1 MYEIGDHVMYGMT
14 GACRIKN
21 IRTDQGGSNKDRQYY
36 ILAPIQ
42 ESDSIIMIPIM
53 NKETNMRPVLEKE
66 EAEALLRQLKD
77 ETIPWIDDSKERIKE
92 YGELLKTGDPMV
104 WLKLA
109 KALATEKVG
118 KIEDG
123 KKLSSSDDGIYKS
136 AMKLLVGEFSI
147 ALDKEFD
154 ETEEYIVTFL

>member
-1 MYEIGDHVMYGMT
+1 MYEINDHVMYGMT
-14 GACRIKN
+14 GACKIKN
-21 IRTDQGGSNKDRQYY
+21 IRTDEGGSNKERKYY

-53 NKETNMRPVLEKE
+53 NKEINMRSVFTKDEAENVLRELKE
-66 EAEALLRQLKD
+66 ENL
-77 ETIPWIDDSKERIKE
+77 PWIDDSKERIKE
-92 YGELLKTGDPMV
+92 YSELLKTGEPIV

-109 KALATEKVG
+109 KALANEKIE

-136 AMKLLVGEFSI
+136 AMNLLVGEFSI
-147 ALDKEFD
+147 SFDKSFQ
-154 ETEEYIVTFL
+154 ETEEYIKTFL

>member
-1 MYEIGDHVMYGMT
+1 MYEINDHVMYGMT
-14 GACRIKN
+14 GACKIKN
-21 IRTDQGGSNKDRQYY
+21 IRTDEGGSNKERKYY

-53 NKETNMRPVLEKE
+53 NKEINMRSVLTKE
-66 EAEALLRQLKD
+66 EAENVLRALKEENL
-77 ETIPWIDDSKERIKE
+77 PWIDDSKERIKE
-92 YGELLKTGDPMV
+92 YGELLKTGEPMV

-109 KALATEKVG
+109 KALANEKIE

-136 AMKLLVGEFSI
+136 AMNLLVGEFSI
-147 ALDKEFD
+147 SFGKTFL
-154 ETEEYIVTFL
+154 ETEEYIKTFL

>member
-1 MYEIGDHVMYGMT
+1 M
-14 GACRIKN
+14 
-21 IRTDQGGSNKDRQYY
+21 
-36 ILAPIQ
+36 
-42 ESDSIIMIPIM
+42 
-53 NKETNMRPVLEKE
+53 
-66 EAEALLRQLKD
+66 
-77 ETIPWIDDSKERIKE
+77 
-92 YGELLKTGDPMV
+92 LKTGEPLV

-109 KALATEKVG
+109 KALAKEKIE

-147 ALDKEFD
+147 SLDKEFS